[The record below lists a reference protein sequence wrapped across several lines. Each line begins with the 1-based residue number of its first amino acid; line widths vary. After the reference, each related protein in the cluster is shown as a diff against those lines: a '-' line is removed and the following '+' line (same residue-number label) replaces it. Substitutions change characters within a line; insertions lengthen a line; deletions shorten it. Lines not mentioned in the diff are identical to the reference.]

1 MNWQN
6 RVHLIR
12 EICSFIRRLVV
23 IKCHFDTPF
32 FFILRTFFEF
42 EKFIKI
48 LKIEQI
54 ATMIEQSDKIRV
66 F

>member
-1 MNWQN
+1 MG
-6 RVHLIR
+6 
-12 EICSFIRRLVV
+12 VV

-42 EKFIKI
+42 EKLIIDRFSRID
-48 LKIEQI
+48 EECM
-54 ATMIEQSDKIRV
+54 ATMIEQSDMIRL